1 MSNPINT
8 DSAIDDLAQSAVKVA
23 KQLIAESEPNKKR
36 YDKASRK
43 RFSRLFKDED
53 AWIGNLFKPYHLQHA
68 TLRVLCET
76 CNLTRKK
83 YKNNERNTNKK
94 IDNIMN
100 ID

>member
-43 RFSRLFKDED
+43 RFSRLFKDAKAISVTVALTDEVMRITSAKD
-53 AWIGNLFKPYHLQHA
+53 AA
-68 TLRVLCET
+68 RVL
-76 CNLTRKK
+76 K
-83 YKNNERNTNKK
+83 
-94 IDNIMN
+94 
-100 ID
+100 